1 VLPVPKQTLTV
12 GNDPI
17 AAELTARGGVSY
29 ELRLARDIRSRSA
42 TGTLCRVR
50 IYAGK
55 TADERRDERR
65 SRLVAAGRR
74 LFGEFG
80 YHGTSMR
87 AVLREA
93 RLPDRYFAESFKSME
108 DLLAAV
114 LHEISI
120 EMFVRIGECLD
131 PRAPAAEQI
140 RHLFGNLVRAL
151 EKDPGAARIKLLEV
165 SGVSPYIDCLRL
177 AALKPYVEA
186 TCARLPEPPPDSKLD
201 RMIFAQAYVSGT
213 NGMLV
218 DWANGT
224 LPLTGE
230 QLTEQATLLFE
241 ALEGRLIGNPT
252 PLS

>member
-1 VLPVPKQTLTV
+1 MS
-12 GNDPI
+12 
-17 AAELTARGGVSY
+17 AR
-29 ELRLARDIRSRSA
+29 LRSASRSRP
-42 TGTLCRVR
+42 GTLCRVR

-93 RLPDRYFAESFKSME
+93 RLPDRYFAENFKGME

-114 LHEISI
+114 LHDISV
-120 EMFVRIGECLD
+120 EVFVRISECFD
-131 PRAPAAEQI
+131 PGVPPAEQV
-140 RHLFGNLVRAL
+140 RHLFGNLVRTL
-151 EKDPGAARIKLLEV
+151 EEDPGAARIKFVEV
-165 SGVSPYIDCLRL
+165 TGVSPYIDRLRL

-186 TCARLPEPPPDSKLD
+186 TYARLPEPPPDSKLD
-201 RMIFAQAYVSGT
+201 RMIFAQAYVSGV

-230 QLTEQATLLFE
+230 QLIEQATLLFE
-241 ALEGRLIGNPT
+241 ALEARLIGNPT
-252 PLS
+252 PFL